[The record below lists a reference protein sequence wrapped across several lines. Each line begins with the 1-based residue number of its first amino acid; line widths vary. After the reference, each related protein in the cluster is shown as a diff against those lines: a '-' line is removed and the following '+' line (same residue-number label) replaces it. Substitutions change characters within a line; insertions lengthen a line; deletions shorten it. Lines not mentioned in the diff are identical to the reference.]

1 MDILNNFG
9 IQPTLLFA
17 QIVNF
22 VIILYL
28 LKRFF
33 YKPILNVLDDRK
45 KKIEESLKN
54 ADLISEKLQKTDEN
68 SKKIIADSQIQAQNL
83 INDAKREAERIGEKA
98 ALDARK
104 TVEQALV
111 DAKIQIEAERESM
124 QKKLERETLDLV
136 VAVVK
141 KVLKRNLKPQE
152 KQALTSS
159 AVREITK
166 QIQ

>member
-1 MDILNNFG
+1 MEILNNFG

-17 QIVNF
+17 QIINF

-33 YKPILNVLDDRK
+33 YKPILKVLDDRR
-45 KKIEESLKN
+45 KKIEESLRN

-68 SKKIIADSQIQAQNL
+68 SKKNIADSQIQAQNL

-104 TVEQALV
+104 TIDQALI
-111 DAKIQIEAERESM
+111 DAKIQIEAER
-124 QKKLERETLDLV
+124 QTKLATAD
-136 VAVVK
+136 
-141 KVLKRNLKPQE
+141 
-152 KQALTSS
+152 
-159 AVREITK
+159 
-166 QIQ
+166 

>member
-1 MDILNNFG
+1 MEILNNFG

-17 QIVNF
+17 QIINF

-33 YKPILNVLDDRK
+33 YKPILKVLDDRR
-45 KKIEESLKN
+45 KKIEESLRN

-68 SKKIIADSQIQAQNL
+68 SKKNIADSQIQAQNL

-104 TVEQALV
+104 TIDQALI
-111 DAKIQIEAERESM
+111 DAKIQIEAERQTM
-124 QKKLERETLDLV
+124 QKKVERETLDLV

>member
-1 MDILNNFG
+1 MEILNNFG

-33 YKPILNVLDDRK
+33 YKPILKVLDERK
-45 KKIEESLKN
+45 KKIEESLRN
-54 ADLISEKLQKTDEN
+54 ADLIETKLQKTDEN

-83 INDAKREAERIGEKA
+83 IQDARRETERIGEKA
-98 ALDARK
+98 ALEARK
-104 TVEQALV
+104 TIEQALV

-124 QKKLERETLDLV
+124 QKKIERETLDLV

>member
-1 MDILNNFG
+1 MEILNNFG

-17 QIVNF
+17 QIINF

-33 YKPILNVLDDRK
+33 YKPILKVLDDRR
-45 KKIEESLKN
+45 KKIEESLRN
-54 ADLISEKLQKTDEN
+54 ADLIEEKLQKTDEN

-83 INDAKREAERIGEKA
+83 INDAKREAERIGDKA
-98 ALDARK
+98 SLDARK
-104 TVEQALV
+104 TIDQALV

-124 QKKLERETLDLV
+124 QKKIERETLDLV
-136 VAVVK
+136 VTVVK

>member
-1 MDILNNFG
+1 MEILNNFG

-17 QIVNF
+17 QIINF

-33 YKPILNVLDDRK
+33 YKPILKVLDDRR
-45 KKIEESLKN
+45 KKIEESLRN

-83 INDAKREAERIGEKA
+83 IQDARREAERIGEKA
-98 ALDARK
+98 SLEARK
-104 TVEQALV
+104 TIDQALV
-111 DAKIQIEAERESM
+111 DAKIQIEAERESI
-124 QKKLERETLDLV
+124 QKKIERETLDLV

-152 KQALTSS
+152 KQALTGS

>member
-1 MDILNNFG
+1 MDILENFG

-22 VIILYL
+22 IIILYL

-33 YKPILNVLDDRK
+33 YKPILKVLDERK
-45 KKIEESLKN
+45 KKIEESLRN

-83 INDAKREAERIGEKA
+83 INDAKREAERIGDKA

-104 TVEQALV
+104 TVDQALI
-111 DAKIQIEAERESM
+111 DAKIQIEAERQTM
-124 QKKLERETLDLV
+124 QKKVERETLDLV

-159 AVREITK
+159 AVIEITK

>member
-1 MDILNNFG
+1 MEILNNFG

-33 YKPILNVLDDRK
+33 YKPILKILDERR

-83 INDAKREAERIGEKA
+83 IQDARREAERIGEKA
-98 ALDARK
+98 SLEARK
-104 TVEQALV
+104 TIDQALV
-111 DAKIQIEAERESM
+111 DAKIQIEAERESI
-124 QKKLERETLDLV
+124 QKKIERETLDLV

-152 KQALTSS
+152 KQALTGS

>member
-1 MDILNNFG
+1 MEILHNFG

-33 YKPILNVLDDRK
+33 YKPILKVLNERK
-45 KKIEESLKN
+45 KKIEESLRN
-54 ADLISEKLQKTDEN
+54 ADLIEERLQKTDEN

-83 INDAKREAERIGEKA
+83 IQDARREAERIGEKA
-98 ALDARK
+98 ALEARK
-104 TVEQALV
+104 TIDQALV
-111 DAKIQIEAERESM
+111 DAKVQIEAERESM
-124 QKKLERETLDLV
+124 QKKVERETLDLV

-152 KQALTSS
+152 KQALTGS